1 MSTPVILA
9 LTAGEP
15 AGIGPELCLQL
26 ATEARDAGLVV
37 IASREL
43 LQVLASALGLE
54 VQLHDWQPG
63 MVLEPGPD
71 ICQFGMD
78 GCQSTPA
85 GQLDAANSQ
94 YVLDTLTVAARG
106 C

>member
-1 MSTPVILA
+1 MSNPVILA

-26 ATEARDAGLVV
+26 ATEPRGAGLVV

-43 LQVLASALGLE
+43 QQARAGELGLQAE
-54 VQLHDWQPG
+54 LHDRQPG
-63 MVLEPGPD
+63 MVPETRAGHWSVRHR
-71 ICQFGMD
+71 D
-78 GCQSTPA
+78 GSQSTLA

-94 YVLDTLTVAARG
+94 YVLE
-106 C
+106 